1 MKEMSEVSPVTEGGF
16 GCGDATDEQ
25 VILSPDPQVK
35 IAVFKNQILNL
46 RHETTEVPVH
56 LA

>member
-1 MKEMSEVSPVTEGGF
+1 VKEAPVTECGF
-16 GCGDATDEQ
+16 DRGDATDEQ

-35 IAVFKNQILNL
+35 IALFKNQILNL
-46 RHETTEVPVH
+46 RHETIEVPVH